1 MTSTANLTGEE
12 IADIAYAQPPIASVG
27 FGRAIE
33 VLIYVFTVVCA
44 IIVALRVWVR
54 AFRVESHQK
63 WKVNDWLAVFGFLP
77 FIPASVMGVL
87 AVRYGV
93 GAHDA
98 YLDKFPLQEFIR
110 IRGRE
115 YLLYYEMTY
124 YGSSSITKF
133 SIAFM
138 ILQICVQKKYV
149 YFMYGI
155 MGLMAVTATGCMIW
169 LFTNCVPFAAN
180 WNVKLG
186 HCKSADGFLIISYVG
201 TSVQV
206 VSDWACAI
214 TPFFIVYSLQMPR
227 RTKISVVGVLSL
239 GILASIAALMR
250 IVSYKYIDIKAYP
263 DDYMVAEG
271 RLLLW
276 SLLESSFAII
286 ACSLPSL
293 KLFTKCLN
301 GSTNRSTGLTPRSR
315 PNYRGDT
322 PLPLNTH
329 SHGQTRTT
337 VSGKAKWDRL
347 QDDDSS
353 GRHIIQETEIHIE
366 IGSNKSDV
374 NMSDL
379 NLSGRKTSGMV

>member
-12 IADIAYAQPPIASVG
+12 ISDIAYAQPPINAVG
-27 FGRAIE
+27 FGLTLE
-33 VLIYVFTVVCA
+33 VLIYVFTVICA
-44 IIVALRVWVR
+44 IIVGLRVYVR
-54 AFRVESHQK
+54 TFRVESQQK
-63 WKVNDWLAVFGFLP
+63 WKINDWLAAVGFLP

-93 GAHDA
+93 GAHDS
-98 YLDKFPLQEFIR
+98 YLAKFPMDEFIR
-110 IRGRE
+110 IRGKE

-124 YGSSSITKF
+124 YGASSITKF

-149 YFMYGI
+149 YFMYCI
-155 MGLMAVTATGCMIW
+155 MAIMAVTMAGCMIW
-169 LFTNCVPFAAN
+169 LFSNCVPFAAN
-180 WNVKLG
+180 WNVKL
-186 HCKSADGFLIISYVG
+186 YVG

-206 VSDWACAI
+206 LSDWACAI
-214 TPFFIVYSLQMPR
+214 TPFFIVWSLQMPR
-227 RTKISVVGVLSL
+227 RTKISVVGVLGL
-239 GILASIAALMR
+239 GVLASIAALMR
-250 IVSYKYIDIKAYP
+250 IISYKYIDTNVYP
-263 DDYMVAEG
+263 NDHMVSEG

-276 SLLESSFAII
+276 SIFESSLAII

-293 KLFTKCLN
+293 KLFAKCTSP
-301 GSTNRSTGLTPRSR
+301 STNRSTGLTPRSR
-315 PNYRGDT
+315 HNYRGDT
-322 PLPLNTH
+322 PLPLN

-366 IGSNKSDV
+366 IGSSRSDV

-379 NLSGRKTSGMV
+379 NISSHKTSGMPRHQRDHGIPPNF

>member
-1 MTSTANLTGEE
+1 
-12 IADIAYAQPPIASVG
+12 
-27 FGRAIE
+27 
-33 VLIYVFTVVCA
+33 
-44 IIVALRVWVR
+44 
-54 AFRVESHQK
+54 
-63 WKVNDWLAVFGFLP
+63 
-77 FIPASVMGVL
+77 MGVL

-180 WNVKLG
+180 WNVKLYVFCNPSSSTKLIAARG

-263 DDYMVAEG
+263 DDYMGRHNYSPKINCQANQHRLIVAEG

-301 GSTNRSTGLTPRSR
+301 GSTNRSTGLTPRSVSIPWPCGIVDSVVNLEAYLQR
-315 PNYRGDT
+315 PNYRSDT
-322 PLPLNTH
+322 QLPLNTLG
-329 SHGQTRTT
+329 HGQTRTT

-347 QDDDSS
+347 HDDDSS
-353 GRHIIQETEIHIE
+353 GRHIIQETEIHIKVD
-366 IGSNKSDV
+366 SNKSDV
-374 NMSDL
+374 NVSDL